1 MPALQEKGHFA
12 GVCHAAK
19 FGGGQHRGSQTR
31 GSRAQRS
38 ATGEASKARE
48 ERPMLHLGCEQTD
61 PIVVD
66 VSVRLVWGVNCRHRG
81 SAFAHTAN
89 FTMEMTDLVSTK
101 KVAGTAWMWP
111 WMEYDVVG
119 LTEYTTMLSGR

>member
-19 FGGGQHRGSQTR
+19 FGGGQHRGSQAR

-48 ERPMLHLGCEQTD
+48 ERPIPH

-66 VSVRLVWGVNCRHRG
+66 VSVRLVWGVNC
-81 SAFAHTAN
+81 
-89 FTMEMTDLVSTK
+89 
-101 KVAGTAWMWP
+101 
-111 WMEYDVVG
+111 
-119 LTEYTTMLSGR
+119 